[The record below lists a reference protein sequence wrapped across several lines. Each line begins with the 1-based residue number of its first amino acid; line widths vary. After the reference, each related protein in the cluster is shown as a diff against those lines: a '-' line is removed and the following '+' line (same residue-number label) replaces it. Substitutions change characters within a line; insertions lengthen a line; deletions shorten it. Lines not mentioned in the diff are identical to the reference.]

1 MLCSG
6 RGHCLC
12 GVCEC
17 TQPGAY
23 GLTCEKCPTCPD
35 ACTIKKECVECKHYK
50 RGDLYEKN
58 CNHVCRDKIEQVDEL
73 VFHEKN
79 SVNCSYKDEDDCVQN
94 FQYYEDAS
102 GQSFL
107 YLVKE
112 PECPK
117 GPDFLVV
124 APLVIG
130 AILLLGLAA
139 LLVWKL
145 LITIHDRREFAK
157 FEEEKARAKWEAAN
171 NPLYKG
177 ATSTFQNV
185 AYRGS

>member
-1 MLCSG
+1 
-6 RGHCLC
+6 
-12 GVCEC
+12 
-17 TQPGAY
+17 
-23 GLTCEKCPTCPD
+23 
-35 ACTIKKECVECKHYK
+35 

-58 CNHVCRDKIEQVDEL
+58 CNHVCRDEIVLVDEL

-102 GQSFL
+102 GKSFL
-107 YLVKE
+107 YLVKG

-117 GPDFLVV
+117 GPDVLVV
-124 APLVIG
+124 VLSVAG
-130 AILLLGLAA
+130 AILLLGLGA

-145 LITIHDRREFAK
+145 LITIHDHREFAK

-177 ATSTFQNV
+177 ATK
-185 AYRGS
+185 